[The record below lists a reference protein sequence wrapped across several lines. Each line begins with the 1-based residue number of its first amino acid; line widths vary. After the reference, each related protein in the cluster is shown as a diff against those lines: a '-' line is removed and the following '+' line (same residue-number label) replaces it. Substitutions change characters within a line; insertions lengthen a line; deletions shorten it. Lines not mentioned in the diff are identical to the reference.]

1 AVGPGSVGAL
11 LGVLRGWSG
20 PPGPPGDP
28 RLLRLVLRGLVAAV
42 HLLHGC
48 GAPRRGPELRA
59 LLDGYFHVLN
69 ADRAAP
75 AHPEEGIVTLRIGM
89 LDAIPRMLDCED
101 RPTLQAD
108 FLGNNCFE
116 HIIRLVQ
123 NSQVGRGRGAPDGD
137 EDAIAVHAVAV
148 LTAIMSNSPSA
159 KEVFKER
166 IGYSHLFEVLRCQGP
181 PTRRLLQ
188 ELLNMAA
195 EGDHAARPP
204 PAIRNEQ
211 PLLVLAR
218 WLPALPSPD
227 LRVFLAERL
236 RALCDAGPRSR
247 SACVRAGMVDR
258 LLEALGAGPGPRC
271 ADHLLQLL
279 RALGGVSLRPAQL
292 RRLFRLLWPEA
303 GRAAHPL
310 AAPVVRAL
318 SGMARREGPDRALRY
333 FDLTPGMAGIAVPP
347 IQRWPGAG
355 FSFHAWLCL
364 NREPA
369 SRLRRRQLYSFF
381 TPGGTGFE
389 AFFTAG
395 GTLVV
400 AVCTKKEYMTVAL
413 PEFPFKDSAWHSVAV
428 VHVAGRRPFGQN
440 LVHVYADGRLLR
452 TAQLRCPSL
461 GEAFSSCCIGSAG
474 HRTTT
479 TAAGPGPAAFAP
491 PARFPDPPFPA
502 HPLLARSRSFPAALA
517 GRGWAPGPPAGPGT
531 PQEGGVTTTVAGGQ
545 DTEWGSPTSLEGQ
558 LGSVAVFH
566 EALQASHVKNLH
578 ASGPNETSPFKP
590 DSELHELSGKLLL
603 YYTPQACRNNICLD
617 LAPGQSLDGRLTGH
631 KVVNWDVKVGGG
643 RGTAPGMLVFGERYV
658 PSTVLSAWDEGRLE
672 RNGVAAFLLMVKN
685 FLRGHP
691 VNQDGLIQCHGPA
704 IIGALLQ
711 KVPSHAMDMNVL
723 VAAQML
729 MEQVASD
736 GHGPLLHLLYQHL
749 LFDFSLWRPGAGNG
763 IVSGGDL
770 PCHIQYLSGTVK
782 DHRQRVRR
790 KYGVQYILD
799 SVRTHYSPR
808 RERPLAADDLRTVQ
822 TSLLGLAKDFLAR
835 GPSPEELHGLL
846 GYLAGTADQ
855 GQACGAL
862 DVMLD
867 LLKGSPAQ
875 DQLGSFL
882 LEPGNV
888 EVLFALLVRPSA
900 SDGLRD
906 RLFKVLYKLL
916 RSERVAERS
925 KQRLKL
931 KEPGFR
937 GLIAC
942 LPDGPVSPRL
952 CRCLCDQ
959 VLAAGTSPPPPS
971 FGPTGRALAPGGTL
985 DRLFHLIYGQPDVV
999 RQLARQVGWQDT
1011 LTRLYVREAPPDP
1024 PAEPA
1029 DVFLPPASP
1038 PGPGPGRDPSEGGS
1052 RSSSSSSS
1060 APAPPAGDALYQP
1073 LSPFGSPFD
1082 LGPELA
1088 SVGSDATAG
1097 SSGNLTPVSLP
1108 GTPSPLD
1115 GGRPFPPPRGRHS
1128 SSLSNVLDDGSFQ
1141 ESQAPEEELSNLLTN
1156 ILFSL
1161 TWRGVEGGDEAAWR
1175 ERGQVFSVLTKL
1187 GAAGE
1192 LVRPPD
1198 EIKRS
1203 LLEMMVESALSDLH
1217 EAVPATLPA
1226 LTQHVL
1232 KLLRLLQDFLSSEG
1246 HANQGLWSEKV
1257 GPPPSPRPPGPD
1269 RTLRTALRTQRAP
1282 DKSDGIEGTLHALA
1296 HVKLHGLLQTA
1307 TPPRRQEACYLLAKL
1322 EAPLARALEAKSER
1336 CSWLVPLVRALLD
1349 RAYAALGLQWGLP
1362 SLPPTNGSPTF
1373 YEDFQAFCASPEW
1386 RAFIDKQVQ
1395 PTMSQ
1400 FEMDTY
1406 AKSHDLMSNFWNS
1419 CYDALLSSAQRREK
1433 ERAESRAIFQEQ
1445 VLEPARQ
1452 RVRME
1457 GLRYGSVQK
1466 QLASQ
1471 HATVLLHWAALRRLL
1486 TAPCSAWADRDPPPT
1501 RWKLSSAETYSR
1513 MRLKLVPSHHFDQH
1527 SEASALR
1534 DNLGADH
1541 LAAPTDSLPLA
1552 VAKEARV
1559 NALEEDHLGKEE
1571 LAIAEPKEP
1580 GEQGEKLVLSEECQL
1595 ITIVA
1600 TVPGRLEVT
1609 TQNLYFYDG
1618 SSEKEET
1625 EEGIGYDFRRP
1636 LGQLRE
1642 VHLRRYNL
1650 RRSALEFFFIDQA
1663 NYFLNFPRK
1672 VRNKVYSCILG
1683 LRPPSQ
1689 GYFGNHSP
1697 QEMLKASGLTQK
1709 WVNREISNFE
1719 YLMQLNTI
1727 AGRTYNDLSQY
1738 PVFPWILRDYVSD
1751 TLDLDDPSVFRDLS
1765 KPIGVVNARHRQ
1777 LVREK
1782 YESFE
1787 DPTGAIDKFHYGTH
1801 YSNAAGVMHYLI
1813 RTEPFTSLHI
1823 QLQSGRFDC
1832 SDRQFHSVPA
1842 AWQARLESP
1851 ADVKELIPEF
1861 FYFPD
1866 FLENQNGFDLGS
1878 LQLTNEKV
1886 GDVVLPRWA
1895 RSREDFIHKHRQ
1907 ALESEH
1913 VSAHLHEWIDL
1924 IFGYKQR
1931 GPAAVDALNVFYYC
1945 TYEGAVDLDAVADET
1960 ERKALE
1966 GIISNFGQ
1974 TPCQLLREPHPTRL
1988 SAEDAAQRLARLDTY
2003 SPNVFQD
2010 LGQLKA
2016 FFVEGISDGV
2026 PLAQA
2031 VVPHRQARSFI
2042 TQGSPD
2048 LLVTVSANGLLGT
2061 HSWLP
2066 YDRTISNYF
2075 TFCKDPTVGNARLR
2089 RVLSGPWAE
2098 DGGVSGKALAVAPD
2112 GKLLF
2117 SGGHW
2122 DCSLRV
2128 TSLPRGRLLCQLIR
2142 HIDVVTCLALDLC
2155 GIYLISGS
2163 RDTTCLVWQ
2172 VVQEGGL
2179 SVRLAPKPVQVL
2191 YGHVAA
2197 VSCVAISTE
2206 LDVAVSG
2213 SEDGAVILHT
2223 VRRGQFVASLRPPG
2237 GAVPG
2242 PVGLLAVGPEG
2253 QIVVQSSARERP
2265 GAKESCSLHLYSVN
2279 GRLLESR
2286 ALEERPTALLLAET
2300 FVLLGTAQCALHI
2313 LHLHRYPPPG
2323 PAVPPVPPVPP
2334 LPGPASPQDPP
2345 GVARRPPPPPTRTRP
2360 RRAREPSAPSPPP
2373 PSPGRS
2379 PAATPSCPPGLRL
2392 AADPLP
2398 STRPRPGA
2406 PSLLG
2411 SPGPPLSP
2419 VSEPYPRPT
2428 SSGTPSRTEP
2438 PLSSSPAPLC
2448 VAPAGSPS
2456 SSPAPGPLFVH
2467 FCERPSP
2474 PPARQPLVGR
2484 GRVSYRRVVLSRAL
2498 SPGPRPRGALDGW
2511 RPLTHLPPARS
2522 LDPAAPPL
2530 PMKVPV
2536 HSVAITKEH
2545 SHVLV
2550 GLADGKLIVV
2560 GAGQPSEVSGGPGA
2574 AGGGRVGAGKGWPG
2588 GPPADPSPPSSGPLG
2603 AVRQAAVAVHP
2614 ADLPGVLGRDRVQ
2627 PTRAQVSAR
2636 RTRPP
2641 DSAPGRGSRR
2651 RAPMSGDGPAGPPSA
2666 SPGVRPRDSGWLPV
2680 TS

>member
-123 NSQVGRGRGAPDGD
+123 NSQVGRGRG
-137 EDAIAVHAVAV
+137 DAIAVHAVAV

-631 KVVNWDVKVGGG
+631 KVVNWDVKDVVNCVGGMG
-643 RGTAPGMLVFGERYV
+643 ALLPLLEQVAAQARESEGLPQTHHLVGPELTSSHDAQGLLI
-658 PSTVLSAWDEGRLE
+658 PLEGRLE

-749 LFDFSLWRPGAGNG
+749 LFDFSLWSHSDFAVRLG
-763 IVSGGDL
+763 
-770 PCHIQYLSGTVK
+770 HIQYLSGTVK

-985 DRLFHLIYGQPDVV
+985 DRALGRGRSNERETPSRPQPPGQPRAGGGGPRNRRPSPPSAPLPSDP
-999 RQLARQVGWQDT
+999 G
-1011 LTRLYVREAPPDP
+1011 APPRP
-1024 PAEPA
+1024 PSRDGTGEPR
-1029 DVFLPPASP
+1029 
-1038 PGPGPGRDPSEGGS
+1038 PGCPRPLRLV
-1052 RSSSSSSS
+1052 
-1060 APAPPAGDALYQP
+1060 PPAGRQ
-1073 LSPFGSPFD
+1073 
-1082 LGPELA
+1082 
-1088 SVGSDATAG
+1088 
-1097 SSGNLTPVSLP
+1097 
-1108 GTPSPLD
+1108 
-1115 GGRPFPPPRGRHS
+1115 
-1128 SSLSNVLDDGSFQ
+1128 
-1141 ESQAPEEELSNLLTN
+1141 QAPEEELSNLLTN

-1257 GPPPSPRPPGPD
+1257 GPAPLTPASPPLTPASS
-1269 RTLRTALRTQRAP
+1269 LQ
-1282 DKSDGIEGTLHALA
+1282 LHALA

-2075 TFCKDPTVGNARLR
+2075 TFCKDPTVGNA
-2089 RVLSGPWAE
+2089 SGPWAE

-2313 LHLHRYPPPG
+2313 LHLH
-2323 PAVPPVPPVPP
+2323 
-2334 LPGPASPQDPP
+2334 
-2345 GVARRPPPPPTRTRP
+2345 
-2360 RRAREPSAPSPPP
+2360 
-2373 PSPGRS
+2373 
-2379 PAATPSCPPGLRL
+2379 
-2392 AADPLP
+2392 
-2398 STRPRPGA
+2398 
-2406 PSLLG
+2406 
-2411 SPGPPLSP
+2411 
-2419 VSEPYPRPT
+2419 
-2428 SSGTPSRTEP
+2428 
-2438 PLSSSPAPLC
+2438 
-2448 VAPAGSPS
+2448 
-2456 SSPAPGPLFVH
+2456 
-2467 FCERPSP
+2467 
-2474 PPARQPLVGR
+2474 
-2484 GRVSYRRVVLSRAL
+2484 
-2498 SPGPRPRGALDGW
+2498 
-2511 RPLTHLPPARS
+2511 S

-2560 GAGQPSEVSGGPGA
+2560 GAGQPSEVRSGQFA
-2574 AGGGRVGAGKGWPG
+2574 RRLWRSTRRISQV
-2588 GPPADPSPPSSGPLG
+2588 SSGE
-2603 AVRQAAVAVHP
+2603 
-2614 ADLPGVLGRDRVQ
+2614 
-2627 PTRAQVSAR
+2627 TEYN
-2636 RTRPP
+2636 PP
-2641 DSAPGRGSRR
+2641 EPK
-2651 RAPMSGDGPAGPPSA
+2651 
-2666 SPGVRPRDSGWLPV
+2666 
-2680 TS
+2680 